1 MTTGLKVKILTRYI
15 LREHVGPLLFAL
27 AALTSL
33 LLLNQVAKRF
43 GDLVGKGLAWSVIGE
58 FFLLSLPFIITMT
71 IPMAVLVAVLY
82 AFSRLAS
89 ENEVTALKANGIGIV
104 RLITPVLWGGFAMS
118 LVMLAFNDQVLPR
131 TNHRLRT
138 LEADIGKKKPTFA
151 LREQEINE
159 VSPGKLYLRAGHIDE
174 ATNGLREVVI
184 YDMGDPVHRR
194 TIYADSG
201 RMGLSPDF
209 KDLDMTLFNGY
220 SEESPKDKPGE
231 LQRVYFTA
239 DNVRVK
245 GVSNKFEATQSDDF
259 KSEREMSV
267 CEMTHVFEQNY
278 SALEDAKSAFASAVV
293 GTTRRVATGETVVP
307 PPTSTTHRRPFGI
320 GRVYCGILGA
330 AGLAAGKAT
339 YEPPGAAAPGATTPV
354 QQPSF
359 SARPPAPGT
368 PQIAPG
374 AVAVAPPATGRP
386 PVIALQPV
394 TPPNIRRQ
402 LPPSAGGDMTFDANS
417 PDARASMRYELG
429 TDGGAPGQRSVSGR
443 ISQFEA
449 VKLRIVDAE
458 QSVNRYDT
466 QIQKMFALAA
476 ACVVFVL
483 VGAPIAL
490 RFPRGGV
497 GLVIGVSLFVFSIY
511 YIGLIAGETLA
522 QSLYV
527 APVLAMWIVNIVLT
541 IIGLIFLVRVSK
553 SGATARGG
561 DMGELWEALR
571 GWIRRQAMRARVLG
585 DRRHAG
591 QA

>member
-1 MTTGLKVKILTRYI
+1 MKILTRYI

-43 GDLVGKGLAWSVIGE
+43 GDLVGKGLAWGVIGE
-58 FFLLSLPFIITMT
+58 FFLLSLPFIIAMT

-118 LVMLAFNDQVLPR
+118 LVMLGFNDQVLPR

-151 LREQEINE
+151 LHEQEINE

-174 ATNGLREVVI
+174 VTNGLREVVI
-184 YDMGDPVHRR
+184 YDMGDALHRR

-209 KDLDMTLFNGY
+209 RDLDMTLYNGY

-245 GVSNKFEATQSDDF
+245 GVSNRFEATQSDDF

-267 CEMTHVFEQNY
+267 CEMTHVFEQNRNALDDAQ
-278 SALEDAKSAFASAVV
+278 SALAAVLV
-293 GTTRRVATGETVVP
+293 ATTRRIATGQTATAP
-307 PPTSTTHRRPFGI
+307 PPSPPRGRLGI

-330 AGLAAGKAT
+330 AGLAAARAT
-339 YEPPGAAAPGATTPV
+339 YTPPGPRASSVAAPV
-354 QQPSF
+354 QEPSF
-359 SARPPAPGT
+359 AVRPPAPGT
-368 PQIAPG
+368 PSSGKIAR
-374 AVAVAPPATGRP
+374 AVARGVTDGPQVVAINPVPPPNGKRP
-386 PVIALQPV
+386 P
-394 TPPNIRRQ
+394 
-402 LPPSAGGDMTFDANS
+402 PPSAGVGTIDANGA
-417 PDARASMRYELG
+417 DVRASARYEVGSEVGL
-429 TDGGAPGQRSVSGR
+429 PGQPSVSGS
-443 ISQFEA
+443 IAQLEA
-449 VKLRIVDAE
+449 VKLRVVDAK
-458 QSVNRYDT
+458 QAVNRYDT

-483 VGAPIAL
+483 LGAPIAL

-522 QSLYV
+522 QELYV
-527 APVLAMWIVNIVLT
+527 APVLAMWIANLVLT
-541 IIGLIFLVRVSK
+541 FIGLVFLVRVSK

-561 DMGELWEALR
+561 DMGELWESLR
-571 GWIRRQAMRARVLG
+571 GWIRRQAIRVRVMG

-591 QA
+591 SDA